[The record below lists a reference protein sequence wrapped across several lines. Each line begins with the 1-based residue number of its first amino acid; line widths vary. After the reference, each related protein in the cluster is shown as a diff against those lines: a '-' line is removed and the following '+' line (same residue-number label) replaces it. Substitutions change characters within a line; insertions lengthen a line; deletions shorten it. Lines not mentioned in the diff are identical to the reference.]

1 LTATATRFKT
11 LKDMPTRD
19 YISPGNTLCA
29 GCGGILA
36 VRIFHKVLGPNVAW
50 VNAAG
55 CMTVTMSYPLSP
67 LKSNWLYTAFASAP
81 AGAQGVRDALD
92 VLIAKGRLSPSED
105 LKVVVVTGDGS
116 AYDIGLQATSG
127 AIDRRLDFYYLC
139 YDNEAYGNTGFQV
152 SSSTPFGSST
162 KTTPVTPTYPLGNTV
177 RKKDLFEV
185 WRSMKAPY
193 IATLANSHGLDF
205 LRKVEKG
212 TGIKGPKMYIALAA
226 CPTGWG
232 FDSRDSVELEKLA
245 VQTGIWP
252 LKESTDGTVR
262 HTFVPRTLTPV
273 REYLKTQ
280 GRFSHLFEPEE
291 KTEAI
296 AEVQESVNAYWEE
309 AGAREGFEVKT
320 PEASARKMPSN

>member
-1 LTATATRFKT
+1 MSTATRFRT
-11 LKDMPTRD
+11 LKDMPRED
-19 YISPGNTLCA
+19 YFSPGNTLCA

-36 VRIFHKVLGPNVAW
+36 ARIFHKVLGPNVAW

-67 LKSNWLYTAFASAP
+67 LKSNWLYTAFAAAP

-92 VLIAKGRLSPSED
+92 VLIAKGKIPASED
-105 LKVVVVTGDGS
+105 MKVVVVTGDGA
-116 AYDIGLQATSG
+116 AYDIGLQSTAG
-127 AIDRRLDFYYLC
+127 AIDRHLDFYYLC

-162 KTTPVTPTYPLGNTV
+162 KTTPATPAYPLGNMV

-193 IATLANSHGLDF
+193 VATLANSHGLDF

-212 TGIKGPKMYIALAA
+212 TGIRGPKMYIALAA

-232 FDSRDSVELEKLA
+232 FDSRDSIELEKLA

-252 LKESTDGTVR
+252 LKESVDGVVR

-273 REYLKTQ
+273 SEYLKTQ

-296 AEVQESVNAYWEE
+296 ATIQESVNAYWRE
-309 AGAREGFEVKT
+309 AGAREGFEVKV
-320 PEASARKMPSN
+320 PAAPARGSPSN

>member
-1 LTATATRFKT
+1 MSTTTRFKT
-11 LKDMPTRD
+11 LKDMPTAD
-19 YISPGNTLCA
+19 YFSPGNNLCA

-92 VLIAKGRLSPSED
+92 VLIAKGKLSATED
-105 LKVVVVTGDGS
+105 LKVVVVTGDGA
-116 AYDIGLQATSG
+116 AYDIGLQSAAG
-127 AIDRRLDFYYLC
+127 AIDRHLDFYYLC

-152 SSSTPFGSST
+152 SSSSPFGSST
-162 KTTPVTPTYPLGNTV
+162 KTTPVTPAYPLGNTAK
-177 RKKDLFEV
+177 KKDLFEV
-185 WRSMKAPY
+185 WRAMKAPY
-193 IATLANSHGLDF
+193 VATLANSHGVDF

-212 TGIKGPKMYIALAA
+212 MGIKGPKMYIALAA

-232 FDSRDSVELEKLA
+232 FDARQSVEIEKLA
-245 VQTGIWP
+245 VTTGIWP
-252 LKESTDGTVR
+252 LRESVDGVVR
-262 HTFVPRTLTPV
+262 HTVIPRALTPV

-280 GRFSHLFEPEE
+280 ERYRHLFEPAE
-291 KTEAI
+291 KVDAI
-296 AEVQESVNAYWEE
+296 AAIQQSVISYWKE
-309 AGAREGFEVKT
+309 AGAREGFDVKVPAGT
-320 PEASARKMPSN
+320 A

>member
-1 LTATATRFKT
+1 MATATRFKT
-11 LKDMPTRD
+11 LKDMPTGD
-19 YISPGNTLCA
+19 YLSPGNTLCA

-92 VLIAKGRLSPSED
+92 VLIAKGKLPPSED
-105 LKVVVVTGDGS
+105 LKVVVVTGDGA
-116 AYDIGLQATSG
+116 AYDIGLQATAG

-162 KTTPVTPTYPLGNTV
+162 KTTPATPAYPFGNMA

-193 IATLANSHGLDF
+193 VATLANSHGVDF

-212 TGIKGPKMYIALAA
+212 MGIKGPKMYIALAA

-245 VQTGIWP
+245 IQTGIWP
-252 LKESTDGTVR
+252 LKESVDGIVR
-262 HTFVPRTLTPV
+262 HTVVPKTLTPLG
-273 REYLKTQ
+273 EYLRTQ

-296 AEVQESVNAYWEE
+296 AELQESVNRYWKE
-309 AGAREGFEVKT
+309 AGAREGFEVKV
-320 PEASARKMPSN
+320 PEVPTRRAPSN

>member
-1 LTATATRFKT
+1 MSTTTRFKT
-11 LKDMPTRD
+11 LKDMPTAD
-19 YISPGNTLCA
+19 YFSPGNNLCA

-92 VLIAKGRLSPSED
+92 VLIAKGKLSPTED
-105 LKVVVVTGDGS
+105 LKVVVVTGDGA
-116 AYDIGLQATSG
+116 AYDIGLQSAAG
-127 AIDRRLDFYYLC
+127 AIDRHLDFYYLC

-152 SSSTPFGSST
+152 SSSSPFGSST
-162 KTTPVTPTYPLGNTV
+162 KTTPVTPAYPLGNTA

-185 WRSMKAPY
+185 WRAMKAPY
-193 IATLANSHGLDF
+193 VATLANSHGVDF

-212 TGIKGPKMYIALAA
+212 MGIKGPKMYIALAA

-232 FDSRDSVELEKLA
+232 FDARQSVEIEKLA
-245 VQTGIWP
+245 VATGIWP
-252 LKESTDGTVR
+252 LRESVDGVVR
-262 HTFVPRTLTPV
+262 HTVIPRALTPV

-280 GRFSHLFEPEE
+280 ERYRHLFEPAE
-291 KTEAI
+291 KVDAI
-296 AEVQESVNAYWEE
+296 AAIQESVISYWKE
-309 AGAREGFEVKT
+309 AGAREGFDVKVPAGT
-320 PEASARKMPSN
+320 A

>member
-1 LTATATRFKT
+1 MATTTRFRT
-11 LKDMPTRD
+11 LKDMPTLD
-19 YISPGNTLCA
+19 YLSPGNTLCA
-29 GCGGILA
+29 GCGGVLA

-50 VNAAG
+50 INAAG

-67 LKSNWLYTAFASAP
+67 MKSNWLYTAFASAP

-92 VLIAKGRLSPSED
+92 VLLAKGKLPPSED
-105 LKVVVVTGDGS
+105 LKVVVVTGDGA
-116 AYDIGLQATSG
+116 AYDIGLQSTAG

-162 KTTPVTPTYPLGNTV
+162 KTTPATTAFPLGNTT

-185 WRSMKAPY
+185 WRAMKAPY
-193 IATLANSHGLDF
+193 VATLSNSHGVDF

-212 TGIKGPKMYIALAA
+212 TGIRGPKLYIALAA

-232 FDSRDSVELEKLA
+232 FDSRESIELEKLA

-252 LKESTDGTVR
+252 LKEAVDGVIR
-262 HTFVPRTLTPV
+262 HTVVPRTLTPV
-273 REYLKTQ
+273 RDYLKTQ
-280 GRFSHLFEPEE
+280 ERFSHLFEPTEQ
-291 KTEAI
+291 TEAI
-296 AEVQESVNAYWEE
+296 EAIQESVNSYWKDV
-309 AGAREGFEVKT
+309 GAREGFDVKIPQGT
-320 PEASARKMPSN
+320 PPKHPSH

>member
-1 LTATATRFKT
+1 MAAATRFKT
-11 LKDMPTRD
+11 LKDMPTGD
-19 YISPGNTLCA
+19 YFSPGNTLCA

-36 VRIFHKVLGPNVAW
+36 ARIFHKVLGPNVAW

-92 VLIAKGRLSPSED
+92 VLIAKGRLPKSED
-105 LKVVVVTGDGS
+105 LKVVVVTGDGA
-116 AYDIGLQATSG
+116 AYDIGLQATAG
-127 AIDRRLDFYYLC
+127 AIDRHLDLFYLC

-162 KTTPVTPTYPLGNTV
+162 KTTPATPIFPIGNLS

-185 WRSMKAPY
+185 WRSMRAPY
-193 IATLANSHGLDF
+193 VATLANSHGLDF

-212 TGIKGPKMYIALAA
+212 TGITGPKMYIALAA

-232 FDSRDSVELEKLA
+232 FDSRDSIELEKLA

-252 LKESTDGTVR
+252 LKESVDGVVR

-273 REYLKTQ
+273 SEYLKTQ

-296 AEVQESVNAYWEE
+296 ATIQESVNAYWRE
-309 AGAREGFEVKT
+309 AGAREGFEVKV
-320 PEASARKMPSN
+320 PAAPARGSPSN

>member
-1 LTATATRFKT
+1 MATATRFKT
-11 LKDMPTRD
+11 LKDMPAQD
-19 YISPGNTLCA
+19 YLSPGNTLCA
-29 GCGGILA
+29 GCGGVLA
-36 VRIFHKVLGPNVAW
+36 VRVFHKVLGPNVAW

-92 VLIAKGRLSPSED
+92 VLIAKGKLPESEN
-105 LKVVVVTGDGS
+105 LKVVVVTGDGA
-116 AYDIGLQATSG
+116 AYDIGLQSAAG

-152 SSSTPFGSST
+152 SSSTPFGSAT
-162 KTTPVTPTYPLGNTV
+162 KTTPATPAFPLGNTV
-177 RKKDLFEV
+177 KKKDLFEV
-185 WRSMKAPY
+185 WRAMKAPY
-193 IATLANSHGLDF
+193 VATLANSHGLDF

-212 TGIKGPKMYIALAA
+212 GTVKGPRMYIALAG

-232 FDSRDSVELEKLA
+232 FDPRETIELEKLA

-252 LKESTDGTVR
+252 LKEAVDGTVR

-273 REYLKTQ
+273 KEYLKTQ
-280 GRFSHLFEPEE
+280 ERFRHLFEPAE
-291 KTEAI
+291 KPEAI
-296 AEVQESVNAYWEE
+296 AAVQGAVNAYWKE
-309 AGAREGFEVKT
+309 AGAKEGFEVKVPAGT
-320 PEASARKMPSN
+320 GS